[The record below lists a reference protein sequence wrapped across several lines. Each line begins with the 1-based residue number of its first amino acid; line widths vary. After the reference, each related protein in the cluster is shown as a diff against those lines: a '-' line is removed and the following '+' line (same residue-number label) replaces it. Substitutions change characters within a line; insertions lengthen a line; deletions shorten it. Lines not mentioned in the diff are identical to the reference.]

1 MELAVSD
8 ADATLKQ
15 IQSDK
20 FIPTL
25 DNLPNE
31 ISISNIDL
39 SDDSEGSTSLE
50 KSSASRVMMV
60 AQLFMLILMF

>member
-1 MELAVSD
+1 MELEVSD
-8 ADATLKQ
+8 ADATLKR
-15 IQSDK
+15 IQSDE

-50 KSSASRVMMV
+50 QSSASQVMIV
-60 AQLFMLILMF
+60 AQLFMLILLF